1 LIKSVDRY
9 RYIKLSNADRKKV
22 QHIVNI
28 LVIFTILS
36 TLVLGSATSSWNVYG
51 QPNETDSQ
59 TGNVIQSIPQ
69 TSQEEITESTNEQPI
84 SETGSAENSSDIIN
98 DEQDIAGGS
107 NTLSGS
113 SNSQPDGD
121 CLFDPS
127 LPKCAPDENGN
138 CPEGL
143 NMN

>member
-69 TSQEEITESTNEQPI
+69 TSQEITESTNEQPP

>member
-1 LIKSVDRY
+1 LHLQYQILIKSVDRY
-9 RYIKLSNADRKKV
+9 RYIKFGSVNIKKV

-28 LVIFTILS
+28 FLIFTILS
-36 TLVLGSATSSWNVYG
+36 TLILGSATSSWNVYG
-51 QPNETDSQ
+51 QPNKTDHQ

-69 TSQEEITESTNEQPI
+69 TSQEEITESTNEQTT
-84 SETGSAENSSDIIN
+84 SETGSAENSSDIID

-113 SNSQPDGD
+113 SNSQPDED

-127 LPKCAPDENGN
+127 LP
-138 CPEGL
+138 
-143 NMN
+143 